1 MTAPARPSLLYGF
14 IDLTRSAF
22 ALLAALQL
30 DLFTPLASRP
40 LRADELAT
48 VLHVDA
54 ERLSQLLYVLV
65 LDGLLTVED
74 GRFANSEQSDQ
85 LLVRG
90 KPTYIGDAHTLWA
103 DLSAAHLK
111 TAASI
116 RTGIPQA
123 RHDYGQMSAD
133 ALRTTLGGIHPT
145 AVAKGRALAV
155 RSDFTAC
162 RSLLDVGGGTGGLSI
177 ALAEAY
183 PLLQTTIAEL
193 PGVIPL
199 AQQYVAEAGMQAR
212 IDTVAVDLLH
222 EAVPG
227 QFDVAVLN
235 IFLGVLSRAE
245 AQAALRHVSRSI
257 RRGGAIYIIGNIL
270 DDSRLAPA
278 GAVRANITSMNIY
291 DGGQSYTE
299 GEHRA
304 WLTDAGFVAITREEE
319 LIGNGLIRAR
329 KAG

>member
-1 MTAPARPSLLYGF
+1 MTSSSRPSLLYGF

-30 DLFTPLASRP
+30 DLFTPLAPRP
-40 LRADELAT
+40 MRADELAA

-65 LDGLLTVED
+65 LDGLLTLED
-74 GRFANSEQSDQ
+74 GRFANSAQSDQ

-90 KPTYIGDAHTLWA
+90 KPTYIGDTHTTWS
-103 DLSAAHLK
+103 DTSYAHLQ
-111 TAASI
+111 TAASV

-123 RHDYGQMSAD
+123 RHDYGQMSED
-133 ALRTTLGGIHPT
+133 ALRTMLGGVHPF
-145 AVAKGRALAV
+145 ALAKGRALAA
-155 RSDFTAC
+155 RYDFTAC
-162 RSLLDVGGGTGGLSI
+162 RSLLDAGGGTGGLSI

-183 PLLQTTIAEL
+183 PLLHVTIAEL

-199 AQQYVAEAGMQAR
+199 AQEYVAAAGMHAR
-212 IDTVAVDLLH
+212 VDTVAVDLLH

-227 QFDVAVLN
+227 EFDAAVLN
-235 IFLGVLSRAE
+235 VFLGVLSRGE
-245 AQAALRHVSRSI
+245 AQAALRSVGRSV
-257 RRGGAIYIIGNIL
+257 RSGGTIYITGNIL

-304 WLTDAGFVAITREEE
+304 WLTEAGFVEITREEE
-319 LIGNGLIRAR
+319 LIGNGLIRAC